1 MKRFRFFTSA
11 NTEIE
16 AEDEEEAW
24 KKFFEEIEGQPQQTA
39 INWIEEHTVLDE
51 KFKEEEEIYIKVVYK
66 NVNAIFDFALPVVIK
81 HLKYYTDQNVH
92 EATEILATISSCPS
106 KTIKV
111 ESYYFGYIVLNLLK
125 EGKGH
130 VYCKACRKT
139 YDSNQLSS
147 RPLGLGRTPFEV
159 KNKLK
164 EKGGMIKRLFGK
176 RQHISGRGGEA
187 YDCPKGHELIAKIT
201 WIS

>member
-1 MKRFRFFTSA
+1 MK
-11 NTEIE
+11 
-16 AEDEEEAW
+16 
-24 KKFFEEIEGQPQQTA
+24 
-39 INWIEEHTVLDE
+39 TV
-51 KFKEEEEIYIKVVYK
+51 IHK
-66 NVNAIFDFALPVVIK
+66 NDNAIFDFPLPDVMERLK
-81 HLKYYTDQNVH
+81 HYSNQNIP
-92 EATEILATISSCPS
+92 EAREILNQISSCPS
-106 KTIKV
+106 KTIKI

-159 KNKLK
+159 KLK
-164 EKGGMIKRLFGK
+164 EKGGMIKRFFGK